1 MKVGQNLSSFTV
13 LDTHSGE
20 ELPMLPS
27 VQKHRKL
34 SVVLCKDLDGWDE
47 REVGGRSKR
56 EHINAHT
63 QLIHFTVQQRPT
75 QHCKAITLQ
84 QKGNK

>member
-1 MKVGQNLSSFTV
+1 MDRQQV
-13 LDTHSGE
+13 LMYSMGNYIQY
-20 ELPMLPS
+20 PMI
-27 VQKHRKL
+27 KHNGKGTL
-34 SVVLCKDLDGWDE
+34 KS
-47 REVGGRSKR
+47 
-56 EHINAHT
+56 NAHT